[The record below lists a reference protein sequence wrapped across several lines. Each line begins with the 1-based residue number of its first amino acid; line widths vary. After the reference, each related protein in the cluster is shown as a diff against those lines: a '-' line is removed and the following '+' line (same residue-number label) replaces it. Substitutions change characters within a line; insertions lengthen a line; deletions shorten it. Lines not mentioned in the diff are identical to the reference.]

1 MAIYLHLG
9 GFTLLFVVTDL
20 PSKASFGCEI
30 SFDYR
35 RED

>member
-20 PSKASFGCEI
+20 PSKSPLGSEI
-30 SFDYR
+30 
-35 RED
+35 